1 MTKQKFLL
9 IQLFSILILSV
20 SAQFVTPLESISG
33 DAIVTTVSGDIL
45 EGNLKN
51 AMTGPNGLISFKLED
66 YNGRD
71 HKFKAADAKEL
82 KIKVDGLAKLEII
95 AEQSSN
101 ISKLAK
107 SNFEE
112 VVQREYIIWQ
122 QLKHP
127 KKDKFIMLQ
136 LLNPGFDSKIKVYH
150 KPNAES
156 GETSVGG
163 VAISGGEAK
172 AYILVKDGK
181 TIEMTKKDYKKGGYS
196 ELFSDCD
203 QMNNPKPDFK
213 EFAVDVF
220 TYDQD
225 CK

>member
-1 MTKQKFLL
+1 MKKQKFLL
-9 IQLFSILILSV
+9 IQLFSLLVISV

-33 DAIVTTVSGDIL
+33 DAIVITAAGETL
-45 EGNLKN
+45 EGQLKN
-51 AMTGPNGLISFKLED
+51 AATGPNGLISFKLTD
-66 YNGRD
+66 FNGRD
-71 HKFKAADAKEL
+71 HKFKAEDVKEL

-101 ISKLAK
+101 ISKLAN
-107 SNFEE
+107 SNFDEI
-112 VVQREYIIWQ
+112 VQREYIIWQ

-127 KKDKFIMLQ
+127 TKDKFLLLQ
-136 LLNPGFDSKIKVYH
+136 LLNPGFDSKIKVYQ

-163 VAISGGEAK
+163 VAVSGGEAT
-172 AYILVKDGK
+172 AYMLVKDGK
-181 TIEMTKKDYKKGGYS
+181 TILMTKKDYKKGGYT
-196 ELFSDCD
+196 ELFSDCE

-213 EFAVDVF
+213 EIALDVF
-220 TYDQD
+220 SYDQL